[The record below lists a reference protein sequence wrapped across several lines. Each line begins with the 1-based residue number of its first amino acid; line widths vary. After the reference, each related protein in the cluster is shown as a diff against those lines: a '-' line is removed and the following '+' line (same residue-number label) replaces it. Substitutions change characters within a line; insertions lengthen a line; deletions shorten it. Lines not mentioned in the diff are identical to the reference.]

1 MISHL
6 KINYMKYI
14 TLFLLISVFL
24 YSIHDT
30 IRTNNAIA
38 TSSFFANEL
47 PIYCVDTEKPVLAL
61 TFDSAWGNEDLADI
75 LAILKK
81 HNAPAAFFVKGVW
94 AQKYPDAIVA
104 IDQAGHE
111 VANHGNSHKH
121 MPQISKEEM
130 AAEIQGCHN
139 TVYELIGKDMT
150 LFRAPYS
157 DWNDDVVDVAHAMG
171 YSAINQSVDSLD
183 WKDYGI
189 DSIIRTVCEHKN
201 LENGSIILLHNG
213 ATYTK
218 DALDVML
225 TELEEQGYSF
235 IQLSSLIYTSNYY
248 LDHTGKQFLKNE

>member
-1 MISHL
+1 MKRIWNALRYGDAETRKCIGSVILFSFYLILSCHTFKKHKSTGMSMISHL

-81 HNAPAAFFVKGVW
+81 HNAPAAFFVTGEW

-104 IDQAGHE
+104 IL
-111 VANHGNSHKH
+111 S
-121 MPQISKEEM
+121 S
-130 AAEIQGCHN
+130 QGC
-139 TVYELIGKDMT
+139 
-150 LFRAPYS
+150 
-157 DWNDDVVDVAHAMG
+157 
-171 YSAINQSVDSLD
+171 QQ
-183 WKDYGI
+183 I
-189 DSIIRTVCEHKN
+189 D
-201 LENGSIILLHNG
+201 
-213 ATYTK
+213 
-218 DALDVML
+218 
-225 TELEEQGYSF
+225 
-235 IQLSSLIYTSNYY
+235 
-248 LDHTGKQFLKNE
+248 